1 MVNLKNQPVYYI
13 TIKAKRN
20 SEIKTLYAGEDHLG
34 LAGFFID
41 FDKARRFSCP
51 VSAEKWF
58 KFHFFDEETL
68 PPEYYDWTSITIEE
82 LKLVPVMN
90 IYLSKEDT
98 VSNSVTLETTTKREK
113 PKRTYK
119 KKKVEDKI
127 DTIPDT

>member
-13 TIKAKRN
+13 TIKANRD
-20 SEIKTLYAGEDHLG
+20 SEIKTLYAGEHFG
-34 LAGFFID
+34 EGGFFIN
-41 FDKARRFSCP
+41 FDSAKRFSCP
-51 VSAEKWF
+51 LSAEKWF
-58 KFHFFDEETL
+58 KFHFDEETL

-90 IYLSKEDT
+90 IYLSKEET
-98 VSNSVTLETTTKREK
+98 VSNSVTLETTTRQEK

>member
-1 MVNLKNQPVYYI
+1 MVVLKNQPVYYI
-13 TIKAKRN
+13 TIKANRD
-20 SEIKTLYAGEDHLG
+20 SEIKTLYAGEYFG
-34 LAGFFID
+34 EGRFFIN
-41 FDKARRFSCP
+41 FDSAKRFSCP
-51 VSAEKWF
+51 LSAEKWF
-58 KFHFFDEETL
+58 KFNFDETNL

-90 IYLSKEDT
+90 IYLSKEET
-98 VSNSVTLETTTKREK
+98 FSNSVTLETTTKREK

>member
-13 TIKAKRN
+13 TIKANRN

>member
-1 MVNLKNQPVYYI
+1 MVVLKNQPVYYI
-13 TIKAKRN
+13 TIKANRD
-20 SEIKTLYAGEDHLG
+20 SEIKTLYAGEDYLG

-58 KFHFFDEETL
+58 KFHFDEETL
-68 PPEYYDWTSITIEE
+68 PREYYDWTSITIEE

>member
-1 MVNLKNQPVYYI
+1 MVALKNQPVYYI
-13 TIKAKRN
+13 TIKANRD
-20 SEIKTLYAGEDHLG
+20 SEIKTLYAGEDYLG
-34 LAGFFID
+34 LAGFFVD

-51 VSAEKWF
+51 LSAEKWF
-58 KFHFFDEETL
+58 KFHFDEETL
-68 PPEYYDWTSITIEE
+68 PPEYYDCTSITIEE

-90 IYLSKEDT
+90 IYLSKEET
-98 VSNSVTLETTTKREK
+98 VSNSVTLETTTRREK

>member
-13 TIKAKRN
+13 TIKANRD
-20 SEIKTLYAGEDHLG
+20 SEIKTLYAGEHFG
-34 LAGFFID
+34 EGGFFIN
-41 FDKARRFSCP
+41 FDSAKRFSCP
-51 VSAEKWF
+51 LSAEKWF
-58 KFHFFDEETL
+58 KFNFDETNL

-90 IYLSKEDT
+90 IYLSKEET
-98 VSNSVTLETTTKREK
+98 ISNSVTLETTTKREK

>member
-1 MVNLKNQPVYYI
+1 MVALKNQPVYYI
-13 TIKAKRN
+13 TIKAKRD
-20 SEIKTLYAGEDHLG
+20 SEIKTLYAGEHFG
-34 LAGFFID
+34 EGGFFIN
-41 FDKARRFSCP
+41 FDSAKRFSCP
-51 VSAEKWF
+51 LSAENWF
-58 KFHFFDEETL
+58 KFNFDETNL

-90 IYLSKEDT
+90 IYLSKEET
-98 VSNSVTLETTTKREK
+98 ISNSVTLETTTKQEK

>member
-1 MVNLKNQPVYYI
+1 MDEAQRGHRLG
-13 TIKAKRN
+13 TAA
-20 SEIKTLYAGEDHLG
+20 EGEDHLG

-58 KFHFFDEETL
+58 KFNFNETNL

>member
-1 MVNLKNQPVYYI
+1 MVNLKKQPVYYI
-13 TIKAKRN
+13 TIKANRD
-20 SEIKTLYAGEDHLG
+20 SEIKTLYAGEDYLG

-51 VSAEKWF
+51 LSAEKWF
-58 KFHFFDEETL
+58 KFHFDEKTL
-68 PPEYYDWTSITIEE
+68 PPAYYDWTSITIEE

-90 IYLSKEDT
+90 IYLSKEET
-98 VSNSVTLETTTKREK
+98 VSNSVTLETTTRREK

>member
-1 MVNLKNQPVYYI
+1 MVVLKNQPVYYI

-90 IYLSKEDT
+90 IYLSKEET
-98 VSNSVTLETTTKREK
+98 VSNSVTLETTTRQEK

>member
-1 MVNLKNQPVYYI
+1 MVALKNQPVYYI
-13 TIKAKRN
+13 TIKANRD
-20 SEIKTLYAGEDHLG
+20 SEIKTLYAGEHFG
-34 LAGFFID
+34 EGGFFIN
-41 FDKARRFSCP
+41 FDLAKRFSCP
-51 VSAEKWF
+51 LSAEKWF
-58 KFHFFDEETL
+58 KFNFDETNL
-68 PPEYYDWTSITIEE
+68 SPEYYDWTSITIEE

-90 IYLSKEDT
+90 IYLSKEET

>member
-1 MVNLKNQPVYYI
+1 MVNLKNPPVYYI
-13 TIKAKRN
+13 TIKANRDSK
-20 SEIKTLYAGEDHLG
+20 IKTLYAGEDYLG
-34 LAGFFID
+34 LAGFFVD

-51 VSAEKWF
+51 LSAEKWF
-58 KFHFFDEETL
+58 KFYFDEETL

-90 IYLSKEDT
+90 IYLSKEET
-98 VSNSVTLETTTKREK
+98 VSNSVTLETTTRREK

>member
-13 TIKAKRN
+13 TIKANRD
-20 SEIKTLYAGEDHLG
+20 SEIKTLYAGEHFG
-34 LAGFFID
+34 EGGFFIN
-41 FDKARRFSCP
+41 FDLAKRFNCP
-51 VSAEKWF
+51 LSAKKWF
-58 KFHFFDEETL
+58 KFNFDETNL

-90 IYLSKEDT
+90 IYLSKEET

>member
-1 MVNLKNQPVYYI
+1 MVTLKNHPVYYI
-13 TIKAKRN
+13 TIKANRG
-20 SEIKTLYAGEDHLG
+20 SEIKTLFAGEDCLG
-34 LAGFFID
+34 LAGFFVD
-41 FDKARRFSCP
+41 FDKAKRFSCP
-51 VSAEKWF
+51 LSAEKWF

-90 IYLSKEDT
+90 IYLSKEET
-98 VSNSVTLETTTKREK
+98 VSNSVTLETTTRQEK
-113 PKRTYK
+113 SKRTYK

>member
-1 MVNLKNQPVYYI
+1 MVNLKNQPAYYI
-13 TIKAKRN
+13 TIKANRN

>member
-1 MVNLKNQPVYYI
+1 MLPLKNQPAYYI
-13 TIKAKRN
+13 TIKANRN
-20 SEIKTLYAGEDHLG
+20 SEIKTLFAGEDYLG

-51 VSAEKWF
+51 LSAEKWF
-58 KFHFFDEETL
+58 KFHFDEETL
-68 PPEYYDWTSITIEE
+68 PLEYYDWTSITIEE

-90 IYLSKEDT
+90 IYLSKEET
-98 VSNSVTLETTTKREK
+98 VSNSVTLETTTRREK

>member
-13 TIKAKRN
+13 TIKAKRD
-20 SEIKTLYAGEDHLG
+20 SEIKTLYAGEDYLG

-58 KFHFFDEETL
+58 KFNFDETNL

-90 IYLSKEDT
+90 IYLSKEET
-98 VSNSVTLETTTKREK
+98 ISNSKTLETTTKREK

>member
-13 TIKAKRN
+13 TIKANRG
-20 SEIKTLYAGEDHLG
+20 SEIKTLFAGEDHLG

>member
-1 MVNLKNQPVYYI
+1 MVNLQNQTVYYI
-13 TIKAKRN
+13 TIKAKRD
-20 SEIKTLYAGEDHLG
+20 SEIKTLYAGEDYLG

-58 KFHFFDEETL
+58 KFHFDEETL
-68 PPEYYDWTSITIEE
+68 PPEYYDWTSISIEE

-98 VSNSVTLETTTKREK
+98 VSNSVTLETTTKQEK

>member
-1 MVNLKNQPVYYI
+1 MINLKNQPIYYI
-13 TIKAKRN
+13 TIKANRD
-20 SEIKTLYAGEDHLG
+20 SEIKTLFAGEDYLG
-34 LAGFFID
+34 LAGFFVD
-41 FDKARRFSCP
+41 FDSAKRFSCP
-51 VSAEKWF
+51 LSAEKWF
-58 KFHFFDEETL
+58 KFNFDETNL

-90 IYLSKEDT
+90 IYLSKEET

>member
-13 TIKAKRN
+13 TIKANRD
-20 SEIKTLYAGEDHLG
+20 SEIKTLYAGEDYLG

-41 FDKARRFSCP
+41 FDKARCFSCP

-58 KFHFFDEETL
+58 KFHFDEETL

-98 VSNSVTLETTTKREK
+98 VSNSATLETTTKREK

-119 KKKVEDKI
+119 KKKAEDKI